1 MDSASAIKSVP
12 EWDASYMVAATSGT
26 CSFRRSVNS
35 VTSRLGLQG
44 CNVRPGAGFKDAHD
58 ILFQQ
63 VDRHCQKDDIFH

>member
-1 MDSASAIKSVP
+1 MYSASAIKSVP
-12 EWDASYMVAATSGT
+12 EWDASYMVAAGT

-35 VTSRLGLQG
+35 VASRLSLGEAD
-44 CNVRPGAGFKDAHD
+44 VRPSAGFEDTLD